1 MKWIKKD
8 TVQSLL
14 SLIID
19 SMDKGLKIDERIF
32 SNFIDNIKVKKYYF
46 DIIIITFTID
56 NKDYDVVKS
65 SKDYELIYKYI
76 HNNISWNE

>member
-76 HNNISWNE
+76 HNNIS